1 MPRVDGGSSQWRVDG
16 QEFPALGT
24 QKTASKI
31 IGSADPGDTGRGRP
45 RDGHPSPIP
54 RVVDR
59 GMRPAK
65 NIRAVR
71 KGNRDVQ
78 TRGVRGTLTLPLSP
92 WAKSFTPRPT
102 PDKYQNQR
110 QYTDIDL
117 HRSPATTG
125 VGGTESSWNNIEDKN
140 ATMVLAKPIEIEQP
154 VAMADVAEP
163 GGPARAGAG
172 GPVVTEIS
180 MMTATDRTGASGSRS
195 SKTDAPVTSEFCFQ
209 SGNNRITV
217 SGPAV
222 TGTGGPVGDEK
233 GRSLT
238 DGIAEVGLRTGTGT
252 GGPVI
257 AGARFTTVAEVDAP
271 ITGTEISQRSD
282 VSELDQIENDTMEM
296 TSSDQLECLSV
307 KRDDVLCGDLTGN
320 SDNDRDGHIM
330 DPDGIR
336 QMSDTEQILIPSEC
350 SSDSSMEPDPEEGDA
365 IMVGVVGSAA
375 PWYLTG
381 WTNDVEVEF
390 MIDTGCQVTILAT
403 SVFHKMCDIHPEVK
417 FGLVP
422 CTQRLVSADTSPLT
436 VIGRINLNVV
446 FPGLRCDMWCV
457 VAGIGTDGLLGTE
470 ALQSC
475 LPHQLDLRTGQLWAD
490 GMSTLQLHQQRST
503 PLVSCSLIT
512 AVVLPPDS
520 EVVAE
525 FSITGGQLGNCAL
538 IDPNWELA
546 EEFGVMVGDTL
557 VDATISGSHCGSGG
571 PSV

>member
-102 PDKYQNQR
+102 PDKYQTQR

-125 VGGTESSWNNIEDKN
+125 VGRTESSWNNIEDKN

-180 MMTATDRTGASGSRS
+180 MTTATDRTGASGSRS
-195 SKTDAPVTSEFCFQ
+195 SKTDALVTPEFCFQ
-209 SGNNRITV
+209 SGNNRIPV

-238 DGIAEVGLRTGTGT
+238 DGIAEVGMWTGTGT

-257 AGARFTTVAEVDAP
+257 AGARFTTVAEVYAP

-282 VSELDQIENDTMEM
+282 VSELDQIENDTVEM

-307 KRDDVLCGDLTGN
+307 KRDSVLCEDLTGN
-320 SDNDRDGHIM
+320 SGNDRDGHIM

-336 QMSDTEQILIPSEC
+336 RMSATEQILIPSGC
-350 SSDSSMEPDPEEGDA
+350 SSDSSMEPDPEERDA

-403 SVFHKMCDIHPEVK
+403 SVFHKMCEIHPEVK

-422 CTQRLVSADTSPLT
+422 CTQRLVSADSSPLT

-457 VAGIGTDGLLGTE
+457 

-475 LPHQLDLRTGQLWAD
+475 LPHQLDLRTGQLWGD
-490 GMSTLQLHQQRST
+490 GRSTLQLHQQRST

-520 EVVAE
+520 EVVAQ
-525 FSITGGQLGNCAL
+525 FSITGEQLGSCAL
-538 IDPNWELA
+538 IDPNWELT
-546 EEFGVMVGDTL
+546 EEFGVMVGHTL
-557 VDATISGSHCGSGG
+557 VDATL
-571 PSV
+571 P

>member
-65 NIRAVR
+65 NSRAVR

-102 PDKYQNQR
+102 PDKSQNQR

-154 VAMADVAEP
+154 VAMADVAGP
-163 GGPARAGAG
+163 GGPARTGAG

-180 MMTATDRTGASGSRS
+180 RTTATDRTGASGSRS
-195 SKTDAPVTSEFCFQ
+195 NKTDAPVTPEFCFQ

-238 DGIAEVGLRTGTGT
+238 DGIAEVGMRTGTGT
-252 GGPVI
+252 GGPVV
-257 AGARFTTVAEVDAP
+257 AGARFTTVAEVYAP
-271 ITGTEISQRSD
+271 ITGTEISQRGD
-282 VSELDQIENDTMEM
+282 VSELDRSKM
-296 TSSDQLECLSV
+296 L
-307 KRDDVLCGDLTGN
+307 
-320 SDNDRDGHIM
+320 
-330 DPDGIR
+330 
-336 QMSDTEQILIPSEC
+336 
-350 SSDSSMEPDPEEGDA
+350 
-365 IMVGVVGSAA
+365 
-375 PWYLTG
+375 PW
-381 WTNDVEVEF
+381 
-390 MIDTGCQVTILAT
+390 
-403 SVFHKMCDIHPEVK
+403 K
-417 FGLVP
+417 
-422 CTQRLVSADTSPLT
+422 
-436 VIGRINLNVV
+436 
-446 FPGLRCDMWCV
+446 
-457 VAGIGTDGLLGTE
+457 
-470 ALQSC
+470 
-475 LPHQLDLRTGQLWAD
+475 
-490 GMSTLQLHQQRST
+490 
-503 PLVSCSLIT
+503 
-512 AVVLPPDS
+512 
-520 EVVAE
+520 
-525 FSITGGQLGNCAL
+525 
-538 IDPNWELA
+538 
-546 EEFGVMVGDTL
+546 
-557 VDATISGSHCGSGG
+557 
-571 PSV
+571 